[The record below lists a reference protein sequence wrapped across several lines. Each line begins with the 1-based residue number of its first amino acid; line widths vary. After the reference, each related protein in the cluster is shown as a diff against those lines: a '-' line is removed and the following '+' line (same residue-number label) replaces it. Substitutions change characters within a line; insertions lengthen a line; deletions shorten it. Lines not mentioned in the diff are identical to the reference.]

1 MRNVKY
7 TITVVVISIKVEI
20 WNGKLSTWKK
30 GVQTV
35 FTAVKK
41 KKEEQKKEGKEE
53 IRKERMKDGMEEGQK
68 EEAEHKR
75 NRGRVAGREK
85 GMRERKKC
93 RTEPYE

>member
-41 KKEEQKKEGKEE
+41 KKKGRTEERRKGGNKEGKN
-53 IRKERMKDGMEEGQK
+53 ERWNGG
-68 EEAEHKR
+68 
-75 NRGRVAGREK
+75 
-85 GMRERKKC
+85 
-93 RTEPYE
+93 RTEGRSRT